1 MNKLTHP
8 KNESE
13 EAVMMKAEEFKV
25 DSYFL
30 SENNLMWLKGDL
42 AGLEE
47 QFVEII
53 NNVPGYKPTIF
64 ELCNIYEARGE
75 REKLRQ
81 MIDYALKRFPDDPMF
96 LIMDALWRF
105 RANEIPAAR
114 TTLEK
119 LAVTGFNVPIV
130 MKTLG
135 DIYMAQ
141 KMGGPAIEVY
151 KKCVEK
157 YDGFPEVHLEL
168 VRLYYQSA
176 DFLNALLELK
186 HIPEDKKTLELKKI
200 EGVCNYYREDYKSA
214 LAVFT
219 DILKH
224 HPDDILS
231 LMYAGDICL
240 RFEKNYKAE
249 FYWESA
255 LKLTP
260 ETLED
265 RASLAKIYLFI
276 SDYEQAAKL
285 VDINIRQLPEHYVSL
300 FVLGLIAVCE
310 DKFHSAAV
318 NWNIVYTK
326 SPGIFDFEFE
336 LIKKSLKD
344 NKIKEF
350 VYKVTEPEYNEMCE
364 CIKMRCDMK

>member
-1 MNKLTHP
+1 MNKFTHP

-13 EAVMMKAEEFKV
+13 EAAMMNAEEFKL
-25 DSYFL
+25 DCYFL

-42 AGLEE
+42 SSLEE
-47 QFVEII
+47 QFIEII
-53 NNVPGYKPTIF
+53 NNVPAYKPTIF
-64 ELCNIYEARGE
+64 ELCNIYQARGE
-75 REKLRQ
+75 RDKLRQ
-81 MIDYALKRFPDDPMF
+81 MIDYALKRFPDDVMF
-96 LIMDALWRF
+96 LVMDALWRF
-105 RANEIPAAR
+105 GANEVAAALAI
-114 TTLEK
+114 LEK
-119 LAVTGFNVPIV
+119 LAVKVNAPIV

-141 KMGGPAIEVY
+141 KMIIPAIEAY

-168 VRLYYQSA
+168 VRLYYQAA
-176 DFLNALLELK
+176 DFLNVILELK
-186 HIPEDKKTLELKKI
+186 HIPEDQKTLELKKI
-200 EGVCNYYREDYKSA
+200 EGVCDYYREDYKAA

-224 HPDDILS
+224 HPNDIFS
-231 LMYAGDICL
+231 LLYAGDICL

-265 RASLAKIYLFI
+265 RACLAKIHLFTN
-276 SDYEQAAKL
+276 DYEQAVKL
-285 VDINIRQLPEHYVSL
+285 ADINIRQVPDHYVSL
-300 FVLGLIAVCE
+300 FILGLIAVCE

-326 SPGIFDFEFE
+326 KPEIFDFEFE

-350 VYKVTEPEYNEMCE
+350 IYKVNEPEYKDMCE
-364 CIKMRCDMK
+364 RIKVRCDIK